1 MRTLIQGGTVVTATE
16 TTEADVVIED
26 EKVAAIG
33 RGMSVEADRVIDATG
48 RYVMPGGVD
57 VHTHM
62 ELPFGGSFCSDDFE
76 TGTRAAAFGGTTT
89 IVDFALQDYGEGLRQ
104 GLDRWFAKAQNAVTD
119 YGFHVII
126 REVNDQVLK
135 EMDELVGEGV
145 TSFKLFM
152 AYPGVFMLDD
162 ASIFRAMRQA
172 GQSGA
177 LIMMHA
183 ENGGPIDVLVRQF
196 LDEGKTAPVNH
207 GLTRPAV
214 MEGEAVHRVFRLAE
228 LAETPAYIVHLS
240 SRDALNSL
248 REARDRGQAAYAET
262 CPQYLYLSQDDMA
275 KPGFEGAKYV
285 CSPPLRT
292 ADHQEDL
299 WMGLRGGDLSVVSTD
314 HAPFNYT
321 GQKDL
326 GKDDF
331 SKIPNGLPSVE
342 DRFTLLYGGVE
353 KGHIDLNRFVELVAT
368 APAKMFGL
376 YPRKG
381 TIAPGSDADIVVFD
395 ATKERTISASTHH
408 MRVDYS
414 AYEGTGR
421 ARPPRGRDA
430 ARPGAGRERRVPR
443 HAGTGEVRA
452 EEPDHGVGAGSS
464 GRVTS
469 ATSAF
474 SAVRSDDESTCRF
487 TPCAPAADRDDVER
501 ARRGVR
507 DHRPGVRRPERRD
520 RAAFVPR
527 RVVRLV
533 GVGQRETLDAEVRPQ
548 LRPVDLA
555 TSRHQD
561 EHVVVRTT
569 PDHDRPQQLAELDP
583 LERGALLGARGALG
597 SSHLEREPGGLG
609 RCHRR
614 RVGHRDSRMT
624 SRYAAPRLA

>member
-1 MRTLIQGGTVVTATE
+1 LRAADAPTDDAARTRAKEQRMRTLIRGGTVVTATE

-26 EKVAAIG
+26 EKVSAIG
-33 RGMSVEADRVIDATG
+33 VGIPVTADVEIDATG

-62 ELPFGGSFCSDDFE
+62 DLPFGGSFCSDDFA

-104 GLDRWFAKAQNAVTD
+104 GLDRWHKKAKLATTD
-119 YGFHVII
+119 YGFHMII

-172 GQSGA
+172 GNSGA

-196 LDEGKTAPVNH
+196 LDEGKTDPINH

-214 MEGEAVHRVFRLAE
+214 MEGEAVHRVFKLAE
-228 LAETPAYIVHLS
+228 LADTPAYIVHLS
-240 SRDALNSL
+240 SRDALNAV
-248 REARDRGQAAYAET
+248 REARDRGQPAYAET
-262 CPQYLYLSQDDMA
+262 CPQYLYLSQDDMGR
-275 KPGFEGAKYV
+275 PGFEGAKFV

-292 ADHQEDL
+292 ADHQEELWKGLQGDDL
-299 WMGLRGGDLSVVSTD
+299 QVVSTD
-314 HAPFNYT
+314 HAPFNFV

-331 SKIPNGLPSVE
+331 SKIPNGLPAVE

-353 KGHIDLNRFVELVAT
+353 AGHIGLNRFVEIVAT

-395 ATKERTISASTHH
+395 PTVERELSSKTHH
-408 MRVDYS
+408 MQVDYS
-414 AYEGTGR
+414 AYEGRKVKGLPEVVLQR
-421 ARPPRGRDA
+421 GNVLVKDGMFHGKSGQGKFLPRSRI
-430 ARPGAGRERRVPR
+430 
-443 HAGTGEVRA
+443 
-452 EEPDHGVGAGSS
+452 
-464 GRVTS
+464 
-469 ATSAF
+469 
-474 SAVRSDDESTCRF
+474 
-487 TPCAPAADRDDVER
+487 PA
-501 ARRGVR
+501 
-507 DHRPGVRRPERRD
+507 
-520 RAAFVPR
+520 
-527 RVVRLV
+527 
-533 GVGQRETLDAEVRPQ
+533 
-548 LRPVDLA
+548 
-555 TSRHQD
+555 
-561 EHVVVRTT
+561 
-569 PDHDRPQQLAELDP
+569 
-583 LERGALLGARGALG
+583 
-597 SSHLEREPGGLG
+597 
-609 RCHRR
+609 
-614 RVGHRDSRMT
+614 
-624 SRYAAPRLA
+624 